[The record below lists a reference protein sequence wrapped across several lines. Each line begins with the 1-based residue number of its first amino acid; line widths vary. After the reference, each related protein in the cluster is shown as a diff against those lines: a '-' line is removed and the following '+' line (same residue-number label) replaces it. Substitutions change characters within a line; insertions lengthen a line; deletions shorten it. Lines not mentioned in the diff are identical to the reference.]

1 MSANKKNISAA
12 SDDDEDA
19 NQRSPSASSR
29 IATPPTVIRRPPK
42 IPIYEEIASVK
53 RLSFSAPSSPIAVED
68 EIQTQLD
75 NITFNTTSPLQSNDS
90 SRSSCR
96 SCKIKRSRV
105 ITKNSRSP
113 KSLSSSFDD
122 SFDTKRKSAAAYNNE
137 TVYFGVGDCSMEEKS
152 LLDFPAGT
160 STPKMKRRPIVLENL
175 LEFMPPRT
183 IYSNQLLNGN
193 FASVQS
199 WIDGLQYNMSYEIM
213 STLQSKSIENNNSIL
228 TPTLAYKMIKNL
240 QTKVAALQKEF
251 ENVEVCA
258 SDSTL
263 LPSIQTLTDLLI
275 DFVANQE
282 PKKNLYIQCPKYFKK
297 LSDNLHTIR
306 EMATDLKRLAGKVDL
321 DDLEDYPIGEDVA
334 LVKRYFVITICIVF
348 KLLVSVIGDSIEHAH
363 SDMVLRSNIT
373 HLANLLSDESSHS
386 DGFASLHD
394 ALISNSIVRVLLLV
408 CIENKS
414 DWTRALAL
422 RTLSVVCTS
431 EETIQQFEINSGF
444 EILRDTIQ
452 RSGVMSSVQ
461 EIKEAISC
469 LASITGPWQ
478 RSNETNF
485 KDLKD
490 YAEDFI
496 EGVTKIVET
505 TESPQ
510 TMLICVAVLNNLS
523 RLDASSVYSLI
534 SNQSISTISKAHEN
548 HTKGEYTVFLLEQI
562 TSLVYNMS
570 LNRKSHY
577 HLTNRPVLLFIYEI
591 FLATFN
597 RKYDSASKNKAKQN
611 VLKNVAR
618 IMQQLE
624 ATSTNHDVEMILNR
638 ITEKMQPKDTSAT
651 SFNISNSKNVTKISI
666 FSQETFF

>member
-1 MSANKKNISAA
+1 M
-12 SDDDEDA
+12 
-19 NQRSPSASSR
+19 
-29 IATPPTVIRRPPK
+29 
-42 IPIYEEIASVK
+42 K
-53 RLSFSAPSSPIAVED
+53 RLSFSAPSSPIALED
-68 EIQTQLD
+68 EIQAQLD
-75 NITFNTTSPLQSNDS
+75 NITFNATSPLQSNDS

-113 KSLSSSFDD
+113 KSLNCSSND
-122 SFDTKRKSAAAYNNE
+122 SFDTSRKSTATYNNE

-160 STPKMKRRPIVLENL
+160 STPKLKRRPIVLENL
-175 LEFMPPRT
+175 LEFLPPRT
-183 IYSNQLLNGN
+183 VYTNQLLNGN

-199 WIDGLQYNMSYEIM
+199 WIDGLQYNVSSEIM
-213 STLQSKSIENNNSIL
+213 STLQSKSIENSNSIL

-240 QTKVAALQKEF
+240 QSAVFALQKEF

-258 SDSTL
+258 SDSSL
-263 LPSIQTLTDLLI
+263 LPSIQALTDLLI

-321 DDLEDYPIGEDVA
+321 DDLEDYPIGEDIA
-334 LVKRYFVITICIVF
+334 LIKRYFVITIRIVF
-348 KLLVSVIGDSIEHAH
+348 KLLVSVIGDSVEHAS
-363 SDMVLRSNIT
+363 SDMVLRTNIT
-373 HLANLLSDESSHS
+373 HMANLLSNEFSHS

-431 EETIQQFEINSGF
+431 DETIQQFEINSGF
-444 EILRDTIQ
+444 EILRDTIT
-452 RSGVMSSVQ
+452 GVHSSVQ

-490 YAEDFI
+490 YAEDYI

-523 RLDASSVYSLI
+523 RLDSSSVYSLI

-562 TSLVYNMS
+562 TSLVFNMS

-597 RKYDSASKNKAKQN
+597 RKYDSASKVKAQQSVLRN
-611 VLKNVAR
+611 VSR

-624 ATSTNHDVEMILNR
+624 ATSTNHDVEMILTR
-638 ITEKMQPKDTSAT
+638 INEKMSPKDTSAT